1 MISHTDK
8 HTQHYTQRS
17 ATLDIHPVTYLA
29 KEMVKRNEKM
39 RRQLQLK
46 RKEAEVKVEMVKL
59 ELDKKCLLE
68 EICIFAEKLK
78 EIVEE
83 FYGEEVIKAAES
95 RLLENG
101 RKYNLLTAITSFVKS
116 IKEIT
121 THNIVY

>member
-1 MISHTDK
+1 M
-8 HTQHYTQRS
+8 
-17 ATLDIHPVTYLA
+17 DIHPVTYLA